1 MIVNSAVR
9 YSIGRNTYMPGV
21 ISDFVTKYL
30 FVLDTRTLDSIISDI
45 TREIDFADGE
55 LPQIKLWID
64 LKETVETEMVRRKNS
79 ESPVK

>member
-30 FVLDTRTLDSIISDI
+30 FVLDTRTLDSIIGDI